1 MDLFSAV
8 MLIFSFIFLRFM
20 LFLIDETDRM
30 DIEIKR
36 KNRLKGPTAEDIR
49 QGIKDADDRGLW
61 G

>member
-1 MDLFSAV
+1 METATVLILLLLIILFR
-8 MLIFSFIFLRFM
+8 FL

-36 KNRLKGPTAEDIR
+36 NNRLKRPTEEDIR

>member
-1 MDLFSAV
+1 METATVLILLLLIILFR
-8 MLIFSFIFLRFM
+8 FL

-49 QGIKDADDRGLW
+49 QAIKDADDRGLW